1 VLQNERQVYIN
12 NVVKVIRERLGQT
25 QWSEEQILR
34 YVNMLIV
41 LVYNKCTVQ

>member
-25 QWSEEQILR
+25 QWPEEEILR
-34 YVNMLIV
+34 YVTNV
-41 LVYNKCTVQ
+41 VFY

>member
-25 QWSEEQILR
+25 QWSEEEILR
-34 YVNMLIV
+34 YVTMLIV
-41 LVYNKCTVQ
+41 LAYNKFTIQ